1 MSSLT
6 MTSQIIIMG
15 QETHFMKNQYG
26 AYAIGIL
33 LVAVLLVAVPVMAQG
48 DAEPTDRPFPAVAAT
63 ATVEP
68 TDRPFPAAQATATD
82 RPFPIAATA
91 AVEPT
96 ASPDVS
102 TADEEATP
110 ELLMADV
117 LATADA
123 SQVELAR
130 LKAEIESLRSDLAAA
145 QVDNGATTF
154 ALVIIVVGM
163 LLALA
168 VFFGLRRSGE

>member
-1 MSSLT
+1 
-6 MTSQIIIMG
+6 
-15 QETHFMKNQYG
+15 
-26 AYAIGIL
+26 
-33 LVAVLLVAVPVMAQG
+33 
-48 DAEPTDRPFPAVAAT
+48 
-63 ATVEP
+63 
-68 TDRPFPAAQATATD
+68 
-82 RPFPIAATA
+82 
-91 AVEPT
+91 
-96 ASPDVS
+96 
-102 TADEEATP
+102 
-110 ELLMADV
+110 V